1 MYKSIRQIKTIE
13 LMLHELLQ
21 YKEHNEV
28 GKKYLHV
35 SNQMRKQ
42 DKTKYRQEY
51 TIQSLTKIGTHNK
64 SLAIA
69 AVWKMEIYIIY

>member
-1 MYKSIRQIKTIE
+1 
-13 LMLHELLQ
+13 MLHELLQ
-21 YKEHNEV
+21 YKEHNKV
-28 GKKYLHV
+28 GKKYLHI

-69 AVWKMEIYIIY
+69 AVWKMKEIYIISLKPYIRLLT